1 MKFKFEDKDK
11 HIIDVIDHLDVQK
24 IYSVMEFLKWTWR
37 GESVSIGK
45 IYSELTSRLHEVI
58 KDFENTQYDDV
69 DKVYY
74 SSDSGGI
81 KIAVMLDEKEEP
93 YLDVMFILTH
103 WESSV
108 EN

>member
-1 MKFKFEDKDK
+1 MKYKFKDKDK

-24 IYSVMEFLKWTWR
+24 IYSVMKFLKWTWR

-58 KDFENTQYDDV
+58 KEFENTDYDGV
-69 DKVYY
+69 EEVYY
-74 SSDSGGI
+74 GSETGGI
-81 KIAVMLDEKEEP
+81 RIGIRLDEKEEP
-93 YLDVMFILTH
+93 YLDVMFILTQ

>member
-58 KDFENTQYDDV
+58 KDFENTEYDDV
-69 DKVYY
+69 DNVYY

-81 KIAVMLDEKEEP
+81 KIAVMLDEKEKP
-93 YLDVMFILTH
+93 CLDVMFILTH